1 MILSEI
7 TPRGAFKKAGGSVEA
22 ILRFLVLAALFIF
35 PSRAQTPSVIP
46 LSSEPHHHLV
56 LHNQYVNVYHVE
68 VAPQNAVLLHLHDFD
83 AISIMLDDADV
94 TVHASGRPDASQ
106 HLSGGQVRLQPL
118 GYAHSTA
125 IEGNK
130 TYRNIT
136 VELLLPQKDESNLCA
151 VVVAGQPLHCPATQ
165 AKQESGWVDQ
175 PQFQTDRTTVS
186 LVLLQPH
193 QEITLSNPAGR
204 LLAIAVD
211 GPSLETKAGKS
222 DARTLNAGEFVWLDK
237 SADKSGDKSSAGQ
250 IVQNVTDKTARIVT
264 FDLRD

>member
-1 MILSEI
+1 M
-7 TPRGAFKKAGGSVEA
+7 EA

-68 VAPQNAVLLHLHDFD
+68 VAPQNAVLLHRHDFD